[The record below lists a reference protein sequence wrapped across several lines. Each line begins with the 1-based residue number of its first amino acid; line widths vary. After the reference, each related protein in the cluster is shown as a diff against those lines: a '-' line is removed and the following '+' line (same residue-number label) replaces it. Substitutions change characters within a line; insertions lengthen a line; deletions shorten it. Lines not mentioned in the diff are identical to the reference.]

1 MVSVGRSVCSYV
13 CAHLLSTRANAALQK
28 ESAFAPPSGRP
39 DSSSSKDSRLHKRI
53 ALERKRY
60 YNASVYLARISIARA
75 AALALYSRLTNRWNV
90 C

>member
-1 MVSVGRSVCSYV
+1 MLTSKGSYGGGENKTV
-13 CAHLLSTRANAALQK
+13 I
-28 ESAFAPPSGRP
+28 AFSGTLRP

-60 YNASVYLARISIARA
+60 YNASVHLARISVARA

>member
-1 MVSVGRSVCSYV
+1 MGTH
-13 CAHLLSTRANAALQK
+13 AHRLGKYAI
-28 ESAFAPPSGRP
+28 SGTLRP

-60 YNASVYLARISIARA
+60 YNASVYLTRISVARA